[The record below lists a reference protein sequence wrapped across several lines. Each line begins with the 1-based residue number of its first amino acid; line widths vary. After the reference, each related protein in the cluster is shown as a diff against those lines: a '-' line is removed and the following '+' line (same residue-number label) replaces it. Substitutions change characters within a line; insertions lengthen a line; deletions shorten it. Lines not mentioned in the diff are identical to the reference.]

1 MKRTKI
7 LILALLVALA
17 AVPSLHAQDYVIG
30 SSIYPE
36 EVADGMEV
44 VFEGRSVTTS
54 RGSYL
59 GPFKDLEPADIG
71 NLPKL
76 IRPGSDEVPLE
87 IVWVLH
93 LADEPNAVTGEAQ
106 YYLQNKETGEYIATG
121 SFDNDPNTRANRL
134 HMVDDIAEAAPF
146 CFHYSSEGEPYG
158 SVNYGSLSTPID
170 WIDDPTCI
178 TILCIDESIPNG
190 RAFISNEE
198 SGTTCSYFEYLD
210 TNVWNIHRYYV
221 PSGARDFLQIY
232 LDNLPANWEGEY
244 AYGTDPGFINNE
256 EKVIQY
262 TELVFNA
269 INNIATM
276 SDEECKATYDEIM
289 ELVEF
294 FDDPANSVQIKDGGY
309 YYITAGYDAFQQ
321 SGKTN
326 YGWYGP
332 INYMDQVG
340 WKEIEP
346 TGAFIWKFTQVADS
360 AYMIENLG
368 CGLYAD
374 STLYNAHLEV
384 LYMSDLPAC
393 RQFVTKL
400 NHAGNYR
407 IQWDGGVQAYH
418 QMDHGNGEGT
428 GSTIVL
434 HDQDGNTSP
443 STWILR
449 KVPEDVLQQV
459 LSTLNH
465 DRLELYL
472 SQNTDLLDKY
482 TVGNRIGQLNNQA
495 IYDEIKAA
503 YETAVAEVGNQHTEE
518 EYGAYLAN
526 IKNAIAKVDDNSRN
540 QLTEGYYRFYVAN
553 PYILQMVPDDPTVA
567 TLAWTQHHTNVARVE
582 WSRDNGTADY
592 IWKVTFTGDD
602 DGHFYIQNTS
612 TKQYIS
618 SGTNLGRGVEI
629 TSTTEPETVH
639 YLDFVD
645 ASGII
650 NVYNTAQP
658 LYSYHA
664 LSWDNANNGTLCYA
678 EGDPSKWYMEPV
690 DAAEAEKLIAEALNR
705 NRIDTLRNL
714 INTAESKLLE
724 TDVPVYD
731 YDDPVATDASQLYT
745 NAEAYVWDGTS
756 GERTSLANLIDG
768 DYGTIFHSR
777 YNSLETIDD
786 YHYLRV
792 YAPDGLPDKFGIH
805 WAKRC
810 FDANE
815 SNNAACRPTKIAIA
829 LSNDGETWE
838 HPDTLT
844 TADGLPTITTDTFY
858 TSKKPIDG
866 TGYTYFIMKVLEV
879 NDNFAMS
886 DNFGHPFFTMSEY
899 NLYPYVGSDPAS
911 QINFPEVKPAIDEM
925 TAAITKAEETIA
937 TGVIGDDAIPALQAA
952 YDKLLEAWVDTTE
965 FVNTYN
971 SYKQVAE
978 LSVTGT
984 DPGYVDDYS
993 SVDEFAMTLDE
1004 IRATIVVP
1012 DITNSMLDEA
1022 VGKMNDAY
1030 DEFMSHVVMPEPYV
1044 WYIIRSGV
1052 NDENYSYA
1060 IDQPIFLGD
1069 VSTGAQLRIGGYPT
1083 GSEWSDVYS
1092 IWRLVPVESDG
1103 DATAVETEPWKKH
1116 YAIQSL
1122 GTGQYWGAY
1131 RGQGAG
1137 LSPLMSHEQTPY
1149 NLYYYGMGCFAL
1161 QQEGVEDPFDRIK
1174 ADRTNNVVLN
1184 YPSDGG
1190 HQQSWSFERV
1200 DYVTSEVGIGIF
1212 PAQSTSIVTLPF
1224 DLTGDNAI
1232 GLLNPDVETYAIN
1245 NVIEQAGEG
1254 DEPSYAL
1261 ELTAKDEF
1269 EAGEPFILVTTAEP
1283 DENGNQPLTFNL
1295 PPAEAGAIA
1304 DTSAIAPNGLVG
1316 TLQGM
1321 NIAGQASLY
1330 FSNSV
1335 LNVCTDAGMFIP
1347 GRSGYIDFTKV
1358 KDLGGSVDKTIS
1370 VNGVINNIGKVE
1382 ITGDANATVD
1392 VYSIDGVLLKRN
1404 VKASE
1409 ATKNLAKGI
1418 YIVGKKKILVK

>member
-1 MKRTKI
+1 MKRTKT

-276 SDEECKATYDEIM
+276 SDEECKAAYDEIM

-629 TSTTEPETVH
+629 TSTPEPETVH

-768 DYGTIFHSR
+768 DVSTIFHSR
-777 YNSLETIDD
+777 YNSLEPIDD

-810 FDANE
+810 FDASE

-899 NLYPYVGSDPAS
+899 NLYPYTGSEPAS
-911 QINFPEVKPAIDEM
+911 QVNYPEVKAIIDELKQ
-925 TAAITKAEETIA
+925 TIADTEAAIE
-937 TGVIGDDAIPALQAA
+937 TGVIGDDVIPTLQAA
-952 YDKLLEAWVDTTE
+952 YDKLLEAWIDTTE
-965 FVNTYN
+965 FSSLYN
-971 SYKQVAE
+971 DYKQAIALTEEGDEV
-978 LSVTGT
+978 GF
-984 DPGYVDDYS
+984 VDSYDA
-993 SVDEFAMTLDE
+993 VDEFEQTIDG
-1004 IRATIVVP
+1004 IYATIVP
-1012 DITNSMLDEA
+1012 PNFTKAELTAATDN
-1022 VGKMNDAY
+1022 MNAAFKT
-1030 DEFMSHVVMPEPYV
+1030 FMTHVNQIEPYV
-1044 WYIIRSGV
+1044 WYVIRSGSTR
-1052 NDENYSYA
+1052 EYA
-1060 IDQPIFLGD
+1060 IDQPVFLQST
-1069 VSTGAQLRIGGYPT
+1069 STGTQLKIGNYPI
-1083 GSEWSDVYS
+1083 GNEYIDVYA
-1092 IWRLVPVESDG
+1092 IWRFVPVGDG
-1103 DATAVETEPWKKH
+1103 EAPSTGQ
-1116 YAIQSL
+1116 YAIQNL

-1137 LSPLMSHEQTPY
+1137 SSPLMSHEPVPY
-1149 NLYYYGMGCFAL
+1149 NIYYYGMGCFAL
-1161 QQEGVEDPFDRIK
+1161 QQEGVTDPFDRIK
-1174 ADRTNNVVLN
+1174 ADGTEFVVLN
-1184 YPSDGG
+1184 FPANGD
-1190 HQQSWSFERV
+1190 HQQAWRFDRV
-1200 DYVTSEVGIGIF
+1200 DEITETVNINHY
-1212 PAQSTSIVTLPF
+1212 PAQSTSIITLPWAT
-1224 DLTGDNAI
+1224 TGDNAVSA
-1232 GLLNPDVETYAIN
+1232 NNNVSTYAIN
-1245 NVIEQAGEG
+1245 SVVEEEGAEGE
-1254 DEPSYAL
+1254 EPSYTL
-1261 ELTAKDEF
+1261 TLTAKDEF
-1269 EAGEPFILVTTAEP
+1269 EAGEPFVIVTNDEP
-1283 DENGNQPLTFNL
+1283 NEEGQQPLTFNL
-1295 PPAEAGAIA
+1295 PPAEANAIT
-1304 DTSAIAPNGLVG
+1304 DTSAIVSNGLVG
-1316 TLQGM
+1316 TLEGF
-1321 NIAGQASLY
+1321 NITGEANLY
-1330 FSNSV
+1330 FDNSELKV
-1335 LNVCTDAGMFIP
+1335 GTDAGIFIA

-1358 KDLGGSVDKTIS
+1358 KDLGGSIDKTIS

>member
-59 GPFKDLEPADIG
+59 GPFKDLDPADIG

-221 PSGARDFLQIY
+221 PSGARDWLQIY

-393 RQFVTKL
+393 QQFVTKL

-503 YETAVAEVGNQHTEE
+503 YETAVAEVGNQHTEDHGPHE
-518 EYGAYLAN
+518 QQDHGN
-526 IKNAIAKVDDNSRN
+526 
-540 QLTEGYYRFYVAN
+540 
-553 PYILQMVPDDPTVA
+553 
-567 TLAWTQHHTNVARVE
+567 
-582 WSRDNGTADY
+582 
-592 IWKVTFTGDD
+592 D
-602 DGHFYIQNTS
+602 DGNQ
-612 TKQYIS
+612 
-618 SGTNLGRGVEI
+618 
-629 TSTTEPETVH
+629 
-639 YLDFVD
+639 
-645 ASGII
+645 
-650 NVYNTAQP
+650 
-658 LYSYHA
+658 
-664 LSWDNANNGTLCYA
+664 
-678 EGDPSKWYMEPV
+678 
-690 DAAEAEKLIAEALNR
+690 
-705 NRIDTLRNL
+705 
-714 INTAESKLLE
+714 
-724 TDVPVYD
+724 
-731 YDDPVATDASQLYT
+731 
-745 NAEAYVWDGTS
+745 
-756 GERTSLANLIDG
+756 
-768 DYGTIFHSR
+768 
-777 YNSLETIDD
+777 
-786 YHYLRV
+786 
-792 YAPDGLPDKFGIH
+792 
-805 WAKRC
+805 
-810 FDANE
+810 
-815 SNNAACRPTKIAIA
+815 
-829 LSNDGETWE
+829 
-838 HPDTLT
+838 
-844 TADGLPTITTDTFY
+844 
-858 TSKKPIDG
+858 
-866 TGYTYFIMKVLEV
+866 
-879 NDNFAMS
+879 
-886 DNFGHPFFTMSEY
+886 
-899 NLYPYVGSDPAS
+899 
-911 QINFPEVKPAIDEM
+911 
-925 TAAITKAEETIA
+925 
-937 TGVIGDDAIPALQAA
+937 
-952 YDKLLEAWVDTTE
+952 
-965 FVNTYN
+965 
-971 SYKQVAE
+971 
-978 LSVTGT
+978 
-984 DPGYVDDYS
+984 
-993 SVDEFAMTLDE
+993 
-1004 IRATIVVP
+1004 
-1012 DITNSMLDEA
+1012 
-1022 VGKMNDAY
+1022 
-1030 DEFMSHVVMPEPYV
+1030 
-1044 WYIIRSGV
+1044 
-1052 NDENYSYA
+1052 
-1060 IDQPIFLGD
+1060 
-1069 VSTGAQLRIGGYPT
+1069 
-1083 GSEWSDVYS
+1083 
-1092 IWRLVPVESDG
+1092 
-1103 DATAVETEPWKKH
+1103 
-1116 YAIQSL
+1116 
-1122 GTGQYWGAY
+1122 
-1131 RGQGAG
+1131 
-1137 LSPLMSHEQTPY
+1137 
-1149 NLYYYGMGCFAL
+1149 
-1161 QQEGVEDPFDRIK
+1161 
-1174 ADRTNNVVLN
+1174 
-1184 YPSDGG
+1184 
-1190 HQQSWSFERV
+1190 
-1200 DYVTSEVGIGIF
+1200 
-1212 PAQSTSIVTLPF
+1212 
-1224 DLTGDNAI
+1224 TGDNGHAA
-1232 GLLNPDVETYAIN
+1232 LAAE
-1245 NVIEQAGEG
+1245 EG
-1254 DEPSYAL
+1254 QPVRQLGVL
-1261 ELTAKDEF
+1261 ELVVAQTGDQTSQDADEGVGNLG
-1269 EAGEPFILVTTAEP
+1269 ESHIVGAGGGDNTLSVHGQHERSHGTNSSSAQQVGDHQPGHQTSQASGAFLIVGHTNGNADGEQDGHVVDQSATGLDQEETDGIAQTRSSIAQGLSHSAAHHVGGAEP
-1283 DENGNQPLTFNL
+1283 VTDTHQNTTDGQHGHGQHQGF
-1295 PPAEAGAIA
+1295 AE
-1304 DTSAIAPNGLVG
+1304 
-1316 TLQGM
+1316 TL
-1321 NIAGQASLY
+1321 
-1330 FSNSV
+1330 
-1335 LNVCTDAGMFIP
+1335 
-1347 GRSGYIDFTKV
+1347 
-1358 KDLGGSVDKTIS
+1358 
-1370 VNGVINNIGKVE
+1370 
-1382 ITGDANATVD
+1382 
-1392 VYSIDGVLLKRN
+1392 
-1404 VKASE
+1404 
-1409 ATKNLAKGI
+1409 
-1418 YIVGKKKILVK
+1418 